1 MKNFQVNSKEDN
13 QKYWIS
19 RSCAVAMFLF
29 SRDKFGNLCI
39 LANKRGTGTP
49 DFQGYWNCPCG
60 YIDFD
65 ETGEDAVCREIME
78 ETGYVITPEVP
89 KFVEVETSPKANK
102 QNITLRYTALV
113 PYKLLSQVKP
123 IGGEDNE
130 VEEVKWIDIR
140 KLNNY
145 KWAFNHNKIIERI
158 ILLKQY
164 IQNDRH
170 KHFS

>member
-1 MKNFQVNSKEDN
+1 MERK
-13 QKYWIS
+13 
-19 RSCAVAMFLF
+19 FL
-29 SRDKFGNLCI
+29 
-39 LANKRGTGTP
+39 
-49 DFQGYWNCPCG
+49 Q
-60 YIDFD
+60 
-65 ETGEDAVCREIME
+65 EI
-78 ETGYVITPEVP
+78 
-89 KFVEVETSPKANK
+89 
-102 QNITLRYTALV
+102 NI
-113 PYKLLSQVKP
+113 KP

>member
-1 MKNFQVNSKEDN
+1 MKNFIQHVVYSH
-13 QKYWIS
+13 
-19 RSCAVAMFLF
+19 
-29 SRDKFGNLCI
+29 
-39 LANKRGTGTP
+39 
-49 DFQGYWNCPCG
+49 
-60 YIDFD
+60 
-65 ETGEDAVCREIME
+65 RE
-78 ETGYVITPEVP
+78 G
-89 KFVEVETSPKANK
+89 
-102 QNITLRYTALV
+102 LRWYFKSTER
-113 PYKLLSQVKP
+113 K
-123 IGGEDNE
+123 GEDNE

>member
-1 MKNFQVNSKEDN
+1 MKNFQVTSKEDN

-140 KLNNY
+140 K
-145 KWAFNHNKIIERI
+145 
-158 ILLKQY
+158 
-164 IQNDRH
+164 
-170 KHFS
+170 

>member
-1 MKNFQVNSKEDN
+1 MTFKEFC
-13 QKYWIS
+13 KELLEEY
-19 RSCAVAMFLF
+19 
-29 SRDKFGNLCI
+29 
-39 LANKRGTGTP
+39 
-49 DFQGYWNCPCG
+49 G
-60 YIDFD
+60 YIIFQYDSVISFTQTFPD
-65 ETGEDAVCREIME
+65 TTCGLGGIGGQAFTDAQIFIFVDQSNRNAI
-78 ETGYVITPEVP
+78 VIGP
-89 KFVEVETSPKANK
+89 A
-102 QNITLRYTALV
+102 LRYTALV

>member
-1 MKNFQVNSKEDN
+1 M
-13 QKYWIS
+13 
-19 RSCAVAMFLF
+19 L
-29 SRDKFGNLCI
+29 
-39 LANKRGTGTP
+39 
-49 DFQGYWNCPCG
+49 
-60 YIDFD
+60 
-65 ETGEDAVCREIME
+65 
-78 ETGYVITPEVP
+78 
-89 KFVEVETSPKANK
+89 
-102 QNITLRYTALV
+102 
-113 PYKLLSQVKP
+113 KP

>member
-1 MKNFQVNSKEDN
+1 MQLLCF
-13 QKYWIS
+13 Y
-19 RSCAVAMFLF
+19 FLEI
-29 SRDKFGNLCI
+29 NLETYVF

-113 PYKLLSQVKP
+113 PYKLLS
-123 IGGEDNE
+123 
-130 VEEVKWIDIR
+130 
-140 KLNNY
+140 
-145 KWAFNHNKIIERI
+145 
-158 ILLKQY
+158 
-164 IQNDRH
+164 
-170 KHFS
+170 S

>member
-1 MKNFQVNSKEDN
+1 MVQKFPKRDECRILYHITLKENLDSILDKGLIPDIGSQCTHCKNDNPTEKLVYMTDLEGIAKWKKALYGNSN
-13 QKYWIS
+13 
-19 RSCAVAMFLF
+19 SCV
-29 SRDKFGNLCI
+29 I
-39 LANKRGTGTP
+39 L
-49 DFQGYWNCPCG
+49 
-60 YIDFD
+60 
-65 ETGEDAVCREIME
+65 
-78 ETGYVITPEVP
+78 EVP

-158 ILLKQY
+158 ILLK
-164 IQNDRH
+164 
-170 KHFS
+170 

>member
-1 MKNFQVNSKEDN
+1 MQRNYGRNRICNYS
-13 QKYWIS
+13 
-19 RSCAVAMFLF
+19 
-29 SRDKFGNLCI
+29 
-39 LANKRGTGTP
+39 
-49 DFQGYWNCPCG
+49 
-60 YIDFD
+60 
-65 ETGEDAVCREIME
+65 
-78 ETGYVITPEVP
+78 EVP

-102 QNITLRYTALV
+102 QNITLIYTALV
-113 PYKLLSQVKP
+113 PYKLLSQVQP
-123 IGGEDNE
+123 TGGEDNE
-130 VEEVKWIDIR
+130 VEEIKWIDIR

>member
-1 MKNFQVNSKEDN
+1 MKAGVSVSTVSRVINNSPNVNVDTR
-13 QKYWIS
+13 S
-19 RSCAVAMFLF
+19 R
-29 SRDKFGNLCI
+29 I
-39 LANKRGTGTP
+39 L
-49 DFQGYWNCPCG
+49 Q
-60 YIDFD
+60 
-65 ETGEDAVCREIME
+65 IME